1 MIYTIFHASNVLLQQ
16 QYRECNFTRYFEL
29 ISCLLVAEQNNE
41 LLMKNHQSRP
51 TSSTPFPEANGTSFC
66 GNKGNHYR
74 GRGRG
79 RIYIYIYIIEVNGNI
94 LIILT
99 KEMFISTRS
108 GTTLRRTNIKTKVYR
123 INPQR
128 TMKIDKCYRCN
139 MKRHLSRTCRMPKY
153 LIDLYQASI
162 KEKEKWIKMNFVN
175 HINLVVIYIYFH
187 YVVNFNFILLF
198 YFD

>member
-1 MIYTIFHASNVLLQQ
+1 MMIYTIFHASNVLLQQ
-16 QYRECNFTRYFEL
+16 QYRERNFIRYSEL

-79 RIYIYIYIIEVNGNI
+79 RTKYIYITEVNGNV

-99 KEMFISTRS
+99 KKNVHFHQKWNHTEAKEYKNK
-108 GTTLRRTNIKTKVYR
+108 GLQNKPTKNYEDR
-123 INPQR
+123 
-128 TMKIDKCYRCN
+128 
-139 MKRHLSRTCRMPKY
+139 
-153 LIDLYQASI
+153 
-162 KEKEKWIKMNFVN
+162 
-175 HINLVVIYIYFH
+175 
-187 YVVNFNFILLF
+187 
-198 YFD
+198 

>member
-16 QYRECNFTRYFEL
+16 QYRECNFTRYSEL

-79 RIYIYIYIIEVNGNI
+79 RIYIYYRGQWERTHNSYKRNFHFHQKWNHTEAKEYKNKGLQNKP
-94 LIILT
+94 T
-99 KEMFISTRS
+99 K
-108 GTTLRRTNIKTKVYR
+108 NY
-123 INPQR
+123 
-128 TMKIDKCYRCN
+128 
-139 MKRHLSRTCRMPKY
+139 
-153 LIDLYQASI
+153 
-162 KEKEKWIKMNFVN
+162 
-175 HINLVVIYIYFH
+175 
-187 YVVNFNFILLF
+187 
-198 YFD
+198 